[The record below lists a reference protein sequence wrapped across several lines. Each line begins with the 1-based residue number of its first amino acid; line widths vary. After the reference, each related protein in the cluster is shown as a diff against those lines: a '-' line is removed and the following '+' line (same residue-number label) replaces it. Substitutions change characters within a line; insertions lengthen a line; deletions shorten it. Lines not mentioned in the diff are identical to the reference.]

1 VNYLLIAA
9 NVAVFLYQNILMGR
23 GILEETILLY
33 AVVPARLT
41 ADFFEHWST
50 LISSQFMHG
59 GFMHLLGNMLYLY
72 IFGDNVED
80 RVGHFSYLA
89 FYVLSGI
96 GAGLS
101 QVFFSSQSQIPMI
114 GASGAIA
121 GVLGAYF
128 LFYPHARVLTLVP
141 FGIFSRVIE
150 IPAFFF
156 LGIWFLMQTFSGTSA
171 LYVARAIGKDAGGVA
186 WWAHAGGFV
195 AGGLMALLFY
205 IRKPKYP
212 RY

>member
-1 VNYLLIAA
+1 
-9 NVAVFLYQNILMGR
+9 
-23 GILEETILLY
+23 
-33 AVVPARLT
+33 
-41 ADFFEHWST
+41 
-50 LISSQFMHG
+50 
-59 GFMHLLGNMLYLY
+59 
-72 IFGDNVED
+72 
-80 RVGHFSYLA
+80 
-89 FYVLSGI
+89 
-96 GAGLS
+96 
-101 QVFFSSQSQIPMI
+101 MI